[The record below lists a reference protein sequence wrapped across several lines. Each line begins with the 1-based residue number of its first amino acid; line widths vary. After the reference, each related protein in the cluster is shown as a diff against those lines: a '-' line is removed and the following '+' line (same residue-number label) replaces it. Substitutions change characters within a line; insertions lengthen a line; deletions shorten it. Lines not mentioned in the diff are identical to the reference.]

1 MHTVGAVS
9 KCYRRALSGTNL
21 SSVAF
26 DKINGLA
33 AADSITI
40 WAAEEK
46 HAKRERLHDVTVMDI
61 YNIRMERRKFDY
73 YALGFPDKLL

>member
-9 KCYRRALSGTNL
+9 KCYCRVLSGMNL

-26 DKINGLA
+26 DKINGSA

-40 WAAEEK
+40 WAAKEK
-46 HAKRERLHDVTVMDI
+46 HAKRECLYNVTVMDI
-61 YNIRMERRKFDY
+61 YDIRMERRKFDY